1 MDLMLSLH
9 NHAEFSLSRIE
20 PMLLGVPVVL
30 SDQDWAREIFG
41 DDYPLLAKNLT
52 EAYAWV
58 NAFYDDYEKQYARW
72 AEWHQNV
79 LVPKFKPGGVYGN
92 VMFSE
97 ISQFIA
103 DFEKKQSEY
112 VKQKYANRARENSLY
127 KELADRMLKVPTVFD
142 GIRQLADEGLLEALD
157 RKLEPDD
164 RNSRRITFS
173 TDWNDYRLIL
183 KNFYGFVDSGVETG
197 ALRRSHVLFSA

>member
-1 MDLMLSLH
+1 
-9 NHAEFSLSRIE
+9 
-20 PMLLGVPVVL
+20 
-30 SDQDWAREIFG
+30 
-41 DDYPLLAKNLT
+41 
-52 EAYAWV
+52 
-58 NAFYDDYEKQYARW
+58 
-72 AEWHQNV
+72 
-79 LVPKFKPGGVYGN
+79 
-92 VMFSE
+92 
-97 ISQFIA
+97 
-103 DFEKKQSEY
+103 
-112 VKQKYANRARENSLY
+112 
-127 KELADRMLKVPTVFD
+127 MLKVPTVFD